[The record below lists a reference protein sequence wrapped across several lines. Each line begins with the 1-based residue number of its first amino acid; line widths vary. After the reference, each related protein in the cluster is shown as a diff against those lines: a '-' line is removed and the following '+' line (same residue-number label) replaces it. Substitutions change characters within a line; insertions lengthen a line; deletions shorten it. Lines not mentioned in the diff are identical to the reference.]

1 MDVITGVTCFLSF
14 VSLWFWTYLSWLRYW
29 HRGSRNNRQL
39 ESLQRRH
46 NGRDGVSKSTASPV
60 FTQPLFGRRSKK
72 TSKLRVTGLCVGNS
86 QGTGEFPAQ
95 MASNAENV
103 SIRWRHHIH
112 KELMIKPQH
121 DNNEMETLSFW
132 LNFLVS
138 SNNDSLIEFPPH
150 MSIHLLVQHY
160 VTYLLLSGLGVFSLL
175 PFNQF
180 ADDLVEGLISNSI
193 YHPCAHLIKLS

>member
-39 ESLQRRH
+39 ESSQRRH
-46 NGRDGVSKSTASPV
+46 NGRNGVSNQ
-60 FTQPLFGRRSKK
+60 QPHQCLLNRYSGVDQRKH
-72 TSKLRVTGLCVGNS
+72 GNS

-180 ADDLVEGLISNSI
+180 ADDLIEGLISNSI
-193 YHPCAHLIKLS
+193 YHPCADLIKLS